1 MKEKWDA
8 FMGRFG
14 FAVTMAICLLVV
26 GISGYFL
33 LFDRDKEPAQPE
45 QSLSSEEA
53 AAPVT
58 EIPAPKNSTQK
69 DSAPQTTQPATETLS
84 PEPEIAVTAPMPE
97 VVIDDTPVIAEAP
110 QLIVPPLKGDVLAA
124 FSMDTLVYSETLGD
138 WRTHDGV
145 DISAKPGTT
154 VQAAS
159 AGTVR
164 TVTDD
169 VLMGTTVVIGHKDG
183 YETTYANLQASPTVK
198 AGDTVTAGQVIG
210 AVGTTAAAESS
221 RSPHLHFSVTQD
233 GVPVDPNEYLNR

>member
-45 QSLSSEEA
+45 QSLFSEEA

-58 EIPAPKNSTQK
+58 EIPAPEH
-69 DSAPQTTQPATETLS
+69 SAPQTTPPAVETLS

>member
-33 LFDRDKEPAQPE
+33 LFDREESAQQEKPAPV
-45 QSLSSEEA
+45 SGDLST
-53 AAPVT
+53 PVT
-58 EIPAPKNSTQK
+58 EISVPEHPAESGM
-69 DSAPQTTQPATETLS
+69 QPIPEVLS
-84 PEPEIAVTAPMPE
+84 PEPDIPASAPMPE
-97 VVIDDTPVIAEAP
+97 IAVDDTPVIAEAP
-110 QLIVPPLKGDVLAA
+110 QLIVPPLKGDVLAV

-233 GVPVDPNEYLNR
+233 GIPVDPNEYLNR

>member
-14 FAVTMAICLLVV
+14 FAVTMAICLLVA

-33 LFDRDKEPAQPE
+33 LFDRDKEPVQPE
-45 QSLSSEEA
+45 LPPFSEEA
-53 AAPVT
+53 VAPVT
-58 EIPAPKNSTQK
+58 EIPAPET
-69 DSAPQTTQPATETLS
+69 SAPQATPPVVETLS
-84 PEPEIAVTAPMPE
+84 PEPEVAVTVPMPE
-97 VVIDDTPVIAEAP
+97 LVIDDTPVISEAP
-110 QLIVPPLKGDVLAA
+110 QLVVPPLKGDVLAA

-159 AGTVR
+159 AGTVLS
-164 TVTDD
+164 VTDD
-169 VLMGTTVVIGHKDG
+169 VLMGTTVVIEHKNG
-183 YETTYANLQASPTVK
+183 YQTTYANLQASPTVK
-198 AGDTVTAGQVIG
+198 AGDRVTAGQVIG

-221 RSPHLHFSVTQD
+221 RSPHLHFSVTRD
-233 GVPVDPNEYLNR
+233 GKTVDPNEYLEK

>member
-33 LFDRDKEPAQPE
+33 LFDRNKEPAQPD
-45 QSLSSEEA
+45 LSPFSEEA

-58 EIPAPKNSTQK
+58 EIPGPERPALQKPEAP
-69 DSAPQTTQPATETLS
+69 AEALS
-84 PEPEIAVTAPMPE
+84 PEPEIAVSAPMPE
-97 VVIDDTPVIAEAP
+97 IPVDDTPVIAEAP
-110 QLIVPPLKGDVLAA
+110 QLIVPPLKGDVLAV

-154 VQAAS
+154 VQATS
-159 AGTVR
+159 AGTVLS
-164 TVTDD
+164 VTDD
-169 VLMGTTVVIGHKDG
+169 ALMGTTVVIEHKNG
-183 YETTYANLQASPTVK
+183 YQTTYANLQASPAVK

-210 AVGTTAAAESS
+210 AVGTTAAAEAS
-221 RSPHLHFSVTQD
+221 RSPHLHFSVSQD
-233 GVPVDPNEYLNR
+233 GKAVDPNEYLK

>member
-1 MKEKWDA
+1 MREKWDA

-14 FAVTMAICLLVV
+14 FPVTMAICLLVV

-33 LFDRDKEPAQPE
+33 LFDREEEPRQPEPAPVSGE
-45 QSLSSEEA
+45 V

-58 EIPAPKNSTQK
+58 EIPVPER
-69 DSAPQTTQPATETLS
+69 PATSGMQPIAEALA
-84 PEPEIAVTAPMPE
+84 PEPDIPASVPMPE
-97 VVIDDTPVIAEAP
+97 VPIDDTPVIAEAP
-110 QLIVPPLKGDVLAA
+110 QLIVPPLKGEVLAA

-233 GVPVDPNEYLNR
+233 GIPVDPNEYLNR

>member
-14 FAVTMAICLLVV
+14 FAVTMAICLLVA

-33 LFDRDKEPAQPE
+33 LFDRDKEPVQPE
-45 QSLSSEEA
+45 LPSFSEETSA
-53 AAPVT
+53 SEAEAPAQEDT
-58 EIPAPKNSTQK
+58 APK
-69 DSAPQTTQPATETLS
+69 TTQPAVETLS
-84 PEPEIAVTAPMPE
+84 PEPEIVVPAPMPE
-97 VVIDDTPVIAEAP
+97 IPVDDTPVVAEAP
-110 QLIVPPLKGDVLAA
+110 QLIVSPLKGDVLAV

-154 VQAAS
+154 VQAAA

-164 TVTDD
+164 SVTDD

-210 AVGTTAAAESS
+210 AVGTTAAAEAS

-233 GVPVDPNEYLNR
+233 GIPVDPNEYLNR